1 MSGCSSAFDVRC
13 SGEPGDSIGQDR
25 RLNVS
30 IDPFLVSLI
39 VTLLRRVRVG
49 YNSDNL
55 SILRVTVVSEMAMSR
70 LDLIIEQLSIAR
82 LQTESLLDGITS
94 QDWFRQPTEG
104 VTHVAWQVGHL
115 AYAEYHL
122 LMERRRGQRPEDE
135 ELIPARFRSLFQRC
149 SLPDPDSSKYPS
161 PEAIRHL
168 FDEVHRHAIEEL
180 RSLPDE
186 HLDEPTEPAH
196 PRFKTKF
203 GAIQFCPLHEMLHA
217 GQIGLLRRL
226 LGMKPIR

>member
-1 MSGCSSAFDVRC
+1 MS
-13 SGEPGDSIGQDR
+13 
-25 RLNVS
+25 
-30 IDPFLVSLI
+30 
-39 VTLLRRVRVG
+39 LLWRVRVD
-49 YNSDNL
+49 YNPENL

-70 LDLIIEQLSIAR
+70 LDFIIEQLGIAR
-82 LQTESLLDGITS
+82 LHTESLLDSITS
-94 QDWFRQPTEG
+94 EDWFRQPSEG

-115 AYAEYHL
+115 AYAEHLL

-135 ELIPARFRSLFQRC
+135 KLIPARFRTLFQR
-149 SLPDPDSSKYPS
+149 SSSPDPDSWKYPS
-161 PEAIRHL
+161 PEAIRHV

-180 RSLPDE
+180 RGLPDE

>member
-1 MSGCSSAFDVRC
+1 
-13 SGEPGDSIGQDR
+13 
-25 RLNVS
+25 
-30 IDPFLVSLI
+30 
-39 VTLLRRVRVG
+39 
-49 YNSDNL
+49 
-55 SILRVTVVSEMAMSR
+55 MSR

-82 LQTESLLDGITS
+82 LQTESLLDSIS
-94 QDWFRQPTEG
+94 SEDWFRQPSEG

-115 AYAEYHL
+115 ASAEYHL
-122 LMERRRGQRPEDE
+122 LMERRRGRLPEDE
-135 ELIPARFRSLFQRC
+135 KLIPAQFRSLFQRG
-149 SLPDPDSSKYPS
+149 SSPDPDSSKYPS
-161 PEAIRHL
+161 PEAIRHV

-180 RSLPDE
+180 QRLPDE
-186 HLDEPTEPAH
+186 LLDEPTEPAH

>member
-1 MSGCSSAFDVRC
+1 
-13 SGEPGDSIGQDR
+13 
-25 RLNVS
+25 
-30 IDPFLVSLI
+30 
-39 VTLLRRVRVG
+39 
-49 YNSDNL
+49 
-55 SILRVTVVSEMAMSR
+55 MSR

-82 LQTESLLDGITS
+82 LQTESLLDSITS
-94 QDWFRQPTEG
+94 EDWFRQPTEG
-104 VTHVAWQVGHL
+104 VTHVAWQIGHL
-115 AYAEYHL
+115 ASAEYHL
-122 LMERRRGQRPEDE
+122 LMERRRGRRPEDE
-135 ELIPARFRSLFQRC
+135 ELIPARFRSLFQRG
-149 SLPDPDSSKYPS
+149 SSPDPDSSKYPS
-161 PEAIRHL
+161 PEAIRHV

-186 HLDEPTEPAH
+186 HLDKPTEPAH

>member
-30 IDPFLVSLI
+30 IDPFLGSLI
-39 VTLLRRVRVG
+39 VTLLRRVRLG

-115 AYAEYHL
+115 AYAEYYL

-135 ELIPARFRSLFQRC
+135 ELIPARFRSLFQRG

>member
-1 MSGCSSAFDVRC
+1 M
-13 SGEPGDSIGQDR
+13 GQDR
-25 RLNVS
+25 RLKVS
-30 IDPFLVSLI
+30 IDPFLVSII
-39 VTLLRRVRVG
+39 VALWWGVRVG
-49 YNSDNL
+49 YNSENL
-55 SILRVTVVSEMAMSR
+55 CILSVTVVSEMAMSR

-82 LQTESLLDGITS
+82 LQTESLLDSITS
-94 QDWFRQPTEG
+94 EDWFRQPTEG

-115 AYAEYHL
+115 ASAEYHL
-122 LMERRRGQRPEDE
+122 LMERRRGRRPEDE
-135 ELIPARFRSLFQRC
+135 ELIPARFRSLFQRG
-149 SLPDPDSSKYPS
+149 SSPDPDSSKYPS
-161 PEAIRHL
+161 PEAIRHV

-180 RSLPDE
+180 QRQSDE
-186 HLDEPTEPAH
+186 GLDEPTEPAH